1 MKFRYNATA
10 KNGKKTSGELEVD
23 SKDLALKELRER
35 GLFVTS
41 LVAAAG
47 PRQFTI
53 GGVSA
58 LEKVTLT
65 KHLGIMLRSGIPLDE
80 GLRILESEAKGKLK
94 KILQKVLV
102 DVKGGDALSDSLEQ
116 FPETFNNYYI
126 HMIRAGEQSGRLAE
140 NLELLSDRFSKDYE
154 LTQKALSAML
164 YPALIFGMTVGLG
177 VIISVFVLPRLS
189 GLFSSFQF
197 ELPWTTRVLITVS
210 DFIRFHGVA
219 TAVILVTTFVATVW
233 ASRAKATRSYFHR
246 LYLRLPVVSVIARS
260 VNLSRFATVFG
271 SLLKSGV
278 PINQAVTITSQVL
291 ANEAYRAVLVAAV
304 ARVNT
309 GESLSTTLANAPHL
323 FPRFAMRMM
332 RIGEETGKLEDVL
345 DYLGQF
351 YEAELDNTLKNL
363 STMIEPVLLVTIGAI
378 VALVA
383 LSIISPIYN
392 FVGSVG

>member
-1 MKFRYNATA
+1 MKFRYSATA
-10 KNGKKTSGELEVD
+10 KNGKKTSGELEAD
-23 SKDLALKELRER
+23 SKDLVLRDLRER

-41 LVAAAG
+41 LVEAEG

-80 GLRILESEAKGKLK
+80 ALRILESEGKGKLK
-94 KILQKVLV
+94 RILKTVRE
-102 DVKGGDALSDSLEQ
+102 DVQGGDTLSDSLGKY
-116 FPETFNNYYI
+116 PETFNNYYI
-126 HMIRAGEQSGRLAE
+126 HMIRAGEQSGRLSE
-140 NLELLSDRFSKDYE
+140 NLELLADRFSKDYE

-189 GLFSSFQF
+189 GLFTSFQF
-197 ELPWTTRVLITVS
+197 ELPWTTRVLIIVS
-210 DFIRFHGVA
+210 DFIRFHGFI
-219 TAVILVTTFVATVW
+219 TAIILVTSFVVTVW
-233 ASRAKATRSYFHR
+233 ASRAKQTRSYFHR
-246 LYLRLPVVSVIARS
+246 LYLRLPVVSTIARS

-278 PINQAVTITSQVL
+278 PINQAVTVTAQVL
-291 ANEAYRAVLVAAV
+291 SNEAYRAVLTSAV

-309 GESLSTTLANAPHL
+309 GESLSTTLAGAPHL
-323 FPRFAMRMM
+323 FPHFSMRMM

-351 YEAELDNTLKNL
+351 YENELDNTLKNL